1 MIAHRLSRLAR
12 IALILVWAVLG
23 LFVLADLSEG
33 ARGDKSLMSAI
44 PYDLAF
50 GLGFTLL
57 VVVLDIVNRRDHGLT

>member
-1 MIAHRLSRLAR
+1 
-12 IALILVWAVLG
+12 
-23 LFVLADLSEG
+23 
-33 ARGDKSLMSAI
+33 MSAI